1 MRMGRTQELVWMSLI
16 DWNVKVCN
24 NIVDFDWD
32 VDYDYY
38 ISEASKLVIN

>member
-1 MRMGRTQELVWMSLI
+1 MGCTQELVWMPLI
-16 DWNVKVCN
+16 WNVKVCN

-38 ISEASKLVIN
+38 TNEAKKLVIH

>member
-1 MRMGRTQELVWMSLI
+1 MSNKMGIDT

-24 NIVDFDWD
+24 NIIDFDWD

-38 ISEASKLVIN
+38 INESRKLVIK